1 MQMEV
6 LSPVAC
12 APPTAVVIRS
22 RPVVATTTRPTDV
35 VRNAVRT
42 GRESQI
48 VTPPDTR
55 LTR

>member
-12 APPTAVVIRS
+12 APPAAVAIRS